1 MLTNAM
7 TWKDIYWK
15 KDICYLIF
23 FIHLKTTFYINFYV
37 RYKIGFVSY
46 GYIKREC
53 GCFTDYFSDIHKN
66 VENKHY
72 IKGYLVISPLIKIR
86 HDIERCFCITNLAF
100 DKNIVSYISNNYV
113 FVNLK

>member
-1 MLTNAM
+1 MYAIKLGLFPMGILKGNAVVLP
-7 TWKDIYWK
+7 I
-15 KDICYLIF
+15 ILVIF
-23 FIHLKTTFYINFYV
+23 IRKY
-37 RYKIGFVSY
+37 
-46 GYIKREC
+46 
-53 GCFTDYFSDIHKN
+53 D

-86 HDIERCFCITNLAF
+86 PDIENLAF

>member
-1 MLTNAM
+1 MYAIKLGLFLMGILKGNAVVLP
-7 TWKDIYWK
+7 I
-15 KDICYLIF
+15 ILVIF
-23 FIHLKTTFYINFYV
+23 IRKY
-37 RYKIGFVSY
+37 
-46 GYIKREC
+46 
-53 GCFTDYFSDIHKN
+53 D